1 MITWFIIRVK
11 VLSPHYKDHAMH
23 VHVHDSTYIVWM
35 AVSHCVA
42 GMHIEWLKKICIA
55 LHSLTS
61 LHLPGKGVPEVLKH
75 LLFCLGQAQNN
86 YCDIH
91 T

>member
-42 GMHIEWLKKICIA
+42 GMHIEWDMYSTTFTHFFASARKGCSRSSEA
-55 LHSLTS
+55 LA
-61 LHLPGKGVPEVLKH
+61 
-75 LLFCLGQAQNN
+75 LLSWSGSKQLL
-86 YCDIH
+86 
-91 T
+91 